1 MAFPTSPTNGQQAT
15 VNGITYS
22 YSSATR
28 SWRRVANTGNITGGT
43 GTFSGNLTG
52 SNLIIG
58 TTGVFW
64 SNGSPAVYNTSF
76 WVQNQDYG
84 FTANT
89 VDYGNVLGLVT
100 DSVDTIYDVGSVQN
114 GAAISA
120 SNIIDFWD
128 TSSSNYKVGFRN
140 IPPVGTK
147 TSSYTLAVGDVG
159 KYVQVS
165 TGGSITIP
173 TTTFS
178 EGDVVSIAN
187 NTTGNVTITCS
198 APTTYITGNNTV
210 RTSVTLATRGL
221 ATVFFISNSICF
233 IGGSV
238 S

>member
-1 MAFPTSPTNGQQAT
+1 MAFPTSPTNGQQVT
-15 VNGITYS
+15 VNGITYT
-22 YSSATR
+22 YASSTQ
-28 SWRRVANTGNITGGT
+28 SWARVQGVAGNITATGNISANNYTITGT
-43 GTFSGNLTG
+43 G
-52 SNLIIG
+52 I
-58 TTGVFW
+58 FW
-64 SNGSPAVYNTSF
+64 GNGSPAVYGTSF
-76 WVQNQDYG
+76 WVQDQDFG

-89 VDYGNVLGLVT
+89 ADFGNVLGLVT
-100 DSVDTIYDVGSVQN
+100 ESVDDSYDNGSVQN
-114 GAAISA
+114 GAAVAA

-210 RTSVTLATRGL
+210 RTSLTLATRGL